1 MGICKIDDLPAR
13 RIDILLTTEKHYY
26 YTLLY
31 FTGSYTFNIEMRKK
45 ALEKGLSLSEYGYT
59 DIKTKKLLEYN
70 VKSEKDIF
78 DIIDFKY
85 IKPEN
90 RI

>member
-1 MGICKIDDLPAR
+1 MIISYIG
-13 RIDILLTTEKHYY
+13 YY
-26 YTLLY
+26 YYFTLLY

-59 DIKTKKLLEYN
+59 DIKTKKLLEYD

-90 RI
+90 RV

>member
-1 MGICKIDDLPAR
+1 MYDPVLGSNRKVIRP
-13 RIDILLTTEKHYY
+13 
-26 YTLLY
+26 
-31 FTGSYTFNIEMRKK
+31 TG
-45 ALEKGLSLSEYGYT
+45 
-59 DIKTKKLLEYN
+59 
-70 VKSEKDIF
+70 F

>member
-1 MGICKIDDLPAR
+1 
-13 RIDILLTTEKHYY
+13 
-26 YTLLY
+26 
-31 FTGSYTFNIEMRKK
+31 MRKK

-59 DIKTKKLLEYN
+59 DVKTKKLLEYN